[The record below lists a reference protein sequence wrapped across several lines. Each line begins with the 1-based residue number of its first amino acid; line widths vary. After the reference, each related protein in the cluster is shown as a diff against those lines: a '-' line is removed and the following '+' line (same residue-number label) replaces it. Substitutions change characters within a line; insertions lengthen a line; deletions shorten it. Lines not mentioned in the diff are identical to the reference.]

1 MVVTTNVKSTKKQ
14 LEKAAGSVLKN
25 LAVSKKKEVSHFSD
39 VFDQVL
45 YVSPSKVT
53 EKLVVRP
60 RSIDAIKSAI
70 SVSSTSL
77 DSIPDPSSME
87 PKDLAAAR
95 ILEPKKT
102 ATLESALQVVRS
114 AVVAAD
120 QQQGTPTLI
129 PNFGR
134 LMDSTL
140 ARAKQDFRNEGGAA
154 AVYSSKVFQQL
165 SQELEQELES
175 ELLDEYQKQLSIL
188 QLTAYEGFKKR
199 LSQLRITPGLP
210 YEMEQIVAKSVDEFA
225 TLART
230 LLAKSLGE
238 TSKRNAATKSAFSK
252 KCREYTADRLLAAEA
267 SGQFKPIPRKGFT
280 VGMHWLLPKPFG
292 NDYRQEPWMVHATDN
307 MVYIP
312 KAKITEVSPSEISSG
327 TGDWRDKVVPSPA
340 GNDMVFM
347 Q

>member
-1 MVVTTNVKSTKKQ
+1 M
-14 LEKAAGSVLKN
+14 G
-25 LAVSKKKEVSHFSD
+25 
-39 VFDQVL
+39 
-45 YVSPSKVT
+45 
-53 EKLVVRP
+53 
-60 RSIDAIKSAI
+60 
-70 SVSSTSL
+70 
-77 DSIPDPSSME
+77 
-87 PKDLAAAR
+87 
-95 ILEPKKT
+95 EPKKT

-210 YEMEQIVAKSVDEFA
+210 YEMEQIVTKSADEFA

-230 LLAKSLGE
+230 
-238 TSKRNAATKSAFSK
+238 
-252 KCREYTADRLLAAEA
+252 
-267 SGQFKPIPRKGFT
+267 
-280 VGMHWLLPKPFG
+280 
-292 NDYRQEPWMVHATDN
+292 
-307 MVYIP
+307 
-312 KAKITEVSPSEISSG
+312 
-327 TGDWRDKVVPSPA
+327 
-340 GNDMVFM
+340 
-347 Q
+347 